1 MKTIFNPPS
10 HYIHLSIFL
19 SLYPSLYIPLSISLS
34 LYPSPTIPVVKAAG
48 DGDGQEGGHPD
59 EDGNDEDAHL
69 HPGHPVVRPAHAQ
82 SVIVVMTS
90 EWA

>member
-1 MKTIFNPPS
+1 MILLLLPVVQAAGDGDGQEGGHP
-10 HYIHLSIFL
+10 YEDDLQ
-19 SLYPSLYIPLSISLS
+19 PSLS
-34 LYPSPTIPVVKAAG
+34 LYPSPTITVVKAAG

-90 EWA
+90 E

>member
-1 MKTIFNPPS
+1 M
-10 HYIHLSIFL
+10 
-19 SLYPSLYIPLSISLS
+19 
-34 LYPSPTIPVVKAAG
+34 KAAG

-82 SVIVVMTS
+82 SVIVVMTP